1 MATIEFAETVHQF
14 PPFKRFKYEKP
25 LPPGRGNGTL
35 FPVKNHV
42 ENVKR
47 RSWQGVKEEP

>member
-35 FPVKNHV
+35 FAVRNHA
-42 ENVKR
+42 ENAKCR
-47 RSWQGVKEEP
+47 PCQGVKEEP